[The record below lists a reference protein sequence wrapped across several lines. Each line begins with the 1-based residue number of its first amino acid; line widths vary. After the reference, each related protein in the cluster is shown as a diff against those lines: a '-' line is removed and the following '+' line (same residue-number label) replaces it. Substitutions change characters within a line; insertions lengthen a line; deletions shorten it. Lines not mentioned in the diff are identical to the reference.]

1 LQKQDGVMSVLVD
14 HVEAAPS
21 LPDEDVFPASRNYR

>member
-1 LQKQDGVMSVLVD
+1 VLVD

>member
-1 LQKQDGVMSVLVD
+1 VLVD

-21 LPDEDVFPASRNYR
+21 LPDEDVFPTSRNYR